1 MIRYV
6 QAAADD
12 PIVLGV
18 TEQACSH
25 YLSGLEWSA
34 RMNGQSLEGVDPG
47 KSCIEAIDRYCRDHF
62 AYVNDPPN
70 IEVIQTPRRMI
81 QQTRVPPDVI
91 RHVLGPCLE
100 AMREVAGSEL
110 VDGYQPP
117 PICFGDCDEGG
128 TLFNGMCAACR
139 MAQIRPLLFQFGGHD
154 GTIHHVWSRVGIG
167 DRFIDS
173 DLTEP
178 DYQLGD
184 YSKFPHYENVEVS
197 LENADLEKLR
207 NLGTGLGIKEV
218 RPEEEREGVSDDIR
232 GMAEKVANG
241 RKDPLLVDCA
251 RVVGVHHAKM
261 VEFFSA
267 AEGSPVS
274 SHNNKTLF
282 LDAIDLWCRRHFS
295 TYGRSGPRTEDPKE
309 VIAHIMRPYY
319 EAMEL
324 DDPAEYRM
332 GPQDPPPSYVGSPE
346 DATCTALALCAC
358 LDVAPIRFAFGMR
371 DDQPERMWGR
381 VQADRKWYDTDV
393 NEPDF
398 VLGDR
403 PDYSKV
409 EEVEVPL

>member
-1 MIRYV
+1 MAHTPGPWAVEEIKS
-6 QAAADD
+6 D
-12 PIVLGV
+12 PSGQVIQRLINTVREDPQLKAPLGV
-18 TEQACSH
+18 VTRFVTVETV
-25 YLSGLEWSA
+25 
-34 RMNGQSLEGVDPG
+34 EG
-47 KSCIEAIDRYCRDHF
+47 
-62 AYVNDPPN
+62 
-70 IEVIQTPRRMI
+70 QTPYAG
-81 QQTRVPPDVI
+81 VYI
-91 RHVLGPCLE
+91 RE
-100 AMREVAGSEL
+100 
-110 VDGYQPP
+110 D
-117 PICFGDCDEGG
+117 
-128 TLFNGMCAACR
+128 
-139 MAQIRPLLFQFGGHD
+139 D
-154 GTIHHVWSRVGIG
+154 GTIHHVWSRVGMG
-167 DRFIDS
+167 ERFIDS

-184 YSKFPHYENVEVS
+184 YSKFPHYESVEVS
-197 LENADLEKLR
+197 LENADLSKLR
-207 NLGTGLGIKEV
+207 HIGSQLGIKEV
-218 RPEEEREGVSDDIR
+218 AAEEEREGVSDDIR
-232 GMAEKVANG
+232 GMAEKVAKG

-267 AEGSPVS
+267 AEGRPVP

-295 TYGRSGPRTEDPKE
+295 TYGRSGPRTEDPRE
-309 VIAHIMRPYY
+309 VIAHIMQPYY

-324 DDPAEYRM
+324 EDPAEYRM
-332 GPQDPPPSYVGSPE
+332 GPQEPPPSYVGSPE